1 MSQLTI
7 KIKETSAGIFVY
19 TLDGR
24 LDESSFTD
32 FKKDIIDPPHPDVVI
47 LNLAEL
53 KYISSSGI
61 RAIFELRNKLA
72 NESKKLL
79 LTEASDKVI
88 QIFNLLG
95 LWKPFT
101 HLESEAEAIEV
112 AKK

>member
-1 MSQLTI
+1 MSQLSI
-7 KIKETSAGIFVY
+7 KKKETSTGVFVY
-19 TLDGR
+19 SLDGR

-32 FKKDIIDPPHPDVVI
+32 FKQEIIDPPHPEVVI
-47 LNLAEL
+47 LNLSEL

-61 RAIFELRNKLA
+61 RAIFELRNKLS
-72 NESKKLL
+72 NDGKKLI

-101 HLESEAEAIEV
+101 HLTTEAEAIQV
-112 AKK
+112 AAQ